1 LYERQAEILQNLKN
15 RQAMQVKKYV
25 GESSFFGQDI
35 QQTTKGRDKQS
46 LYYRNHLAMVEEH
59 TILLAFEYD
68 DLL

>member
-1 LYERQAEILQNLKN
+1 
-15 RQAMQVKKYV
+15 MQVKKYV